1 MPGLFIGQL
10 SPGLDGHGF
19 GGTVGTVPSFS
30 FSNDAGKHGF
40 YTNLVE
46 VKFKKKALMVNSRGC
61 AQPPSAILPA
71 RRHARPDCKNLK
83 QGEEA
88 AKIL

>member
-30 FSNDAGKHGF
+30 FSNDAGNHGF

-46 VKFKKKALMVNSRGC
+46 VKFKKKALMVTPVAVLSPP
-61 AQPPSAILPA
+61 QPYSQLAGIPGQTA
-71 RRHARPDCKNLK
+71 R
-83 QGEEA
+83 
-88 AKIL
+88 I